1 MNAIDTIEVGS
12 KVQGADNISLDKVDA
27 ELNLRL
33 QMAQL
38 DAKEPVRRVRMSNLI
53 IYCSQTDMAC
63 EAGLHVPEIVALH
76 PARVTLLI
84 AESEAIPGDIRASI
98 LVRKIRNDPRL
109 VSEQVTLHAGGS
121 MIDQLPFAV
130 RGLLIGDLPTNLW
143 WASSTPPPF
152 AGRLLTDLA
161 DHAQQMIYDSRGWT
175 EPNRAVA
182 AAASWLEKFERDSEH
197 GRWRIA
203 SDVNWRRLKT
213 WRWILT
219 QGLDPS
225 TAPGILESISEIKI
239 EHGPHA
245 VTQAWLIAGWLTSRL
260 GWHYQ
265 ASRLRD
271 NVEIAFQF
279 RTDHGWVTL
288 RIDRMPDG
296 PSEIQ
301 KIEISCGFEGQDGQ
315 LEFSIEGSR
324 LSVTNVGKS
333 EAPRTV
339 TLPSQR
345 IGELLG
351 RQLSDRE
358 PDPVFRQSMQVA
370 QQLARHL
377 VGDPGDFS
385 H

>member
-1 MNAIDTIEVGS
+1 MNAIDTIEVGAP
-12 KVQGADNISLDKVDA
+12 VQGASDIPLDKVEA
-27 ELNLRL
+27 ELNARL
-33 QMAQL
+33 QIAQL

-53 IYCSQTDMAC
+53 IFCSQTDLAC
-63 EAGLHVPEIVALH
+63 EAEKHVPEIVGYH

-84 AESEAIPGDIRASI
+84 AEPEATSGTVRASI
-98 LVRKIRNDPRL
+98 LVRKVRNDPRL

-143 WASSTPPPF
+143 WACSTPPPF
-152 AGRLLTDLA
+152 AGRLLGELA
-161 DHAQQMIYDSRGWT
+161 DHAQQLIYDSRGWT
-175 EPNRAVA
+175 EANRGVA
-182 AAASWLEKFERDSEH
+182 ATSSWLEKFERDAEH
-197 GRWRIA
+197 GQWRIA
-203 SDVNWRRLKT
+203 SDINWRRLKT
-213 WRWILT
+213 WRRILT
-219 QGLDPS
+219 QGLDPG
-225 TAPGILESISEIKI
+225 TAPGILDSISEVTI

-245 VTQAWLIAGWLTSRL
+245 VTQAWQVAGWLASRL

-288 RIDRMPDG
+288 RIDRVPTG
-296 PSEIQ
+296 PSQIQ
-301 KIEISCGFEGQDGQ
+301 KIKISCGFEGQGGQ
-315 LEFSIEGSR
+315 LDFAIEDNR
-324 LSVTNVGKS
+324 LSVTNVGKD
-333 EAPRTV
+333 ETPRTV
-339 TLPSQR
+339 ALPSQR

-358 PDPVFRQSMQVA
+358 PDPIFRQSMRVA
-370 QQLARHL
+370 QQLARHV
-377 VGDPGDFS
+377 VGDPSEGS